1 MNVVRL
7 YGKMDDPKRR
17 TRGSRE
23 ITAQLGKQDLLA
35 QARNASF
42 GTERDVNGMVFAV
55 VRPRAM
61 RNSGPP

>member
-7 YGKMDDPKRR
+7 YGEMDDPKRR

-23 ITAQLGKQDLLA
+23 ITAQLGKQDLPA

-42 GTERDVNGMVFAV
+42 GTERDVNGMVFV
-55 VRPRAM
+55 WFGRA
-61 RNSGPP
+61 R